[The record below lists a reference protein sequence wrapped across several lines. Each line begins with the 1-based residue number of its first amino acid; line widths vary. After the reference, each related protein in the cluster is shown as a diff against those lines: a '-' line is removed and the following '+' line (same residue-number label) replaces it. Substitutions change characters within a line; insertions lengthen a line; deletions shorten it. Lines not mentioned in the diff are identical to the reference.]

1 MWVRSLEVVD
11 FRSYEKAELQ
21 FDQGAVVLIGPNGRG
36 KTNLVEA
43 IGYAAGLDSHRAS
56 ADATLVRIGAERA
69 VVRLTAVVAERDV
82 RIELE
87 INPGRSN
94 RVRLNGSPLPR
105 VRDVLGIFRCVTFA
119 PEDLRLVKGE
129 PQDRRRFLD
138 GVMVQAAPRYAGIRS
153 DFDKA
158 LRQRNA
164 LLRSAGSL
172 SSADFDASLSVWDER
187 FLPLAADLTWGRL
200 NAVRQLQ
207 EPVTAAYAAISPT
220 RDDGV
225 IAYEAGVSGVS
236 GADSR
241 EQVRTL
247 LADALVARRREE
259 LRRGVTLIGPHRD
272 DVAVTLNAMPAKTHA
287 SHGESWSL
295 ALALRLASF
304 RVLHR
309 IGDEPPVLIMDD
321 VFAELDE
328 LRRSRLVAAV
338 DDADQLFVTAAVESD
353 VPGELHGQRWQ
364 VDKDG
369 ASHVEPLP
377 PGRGTAV

>member
-11 FRSYEKAELQ
+11 FRSYAAADLR
-21 FDQGAVVLIGPNGRG
+21 FDRGPVVLIGPNGRG

-43 IGYAAGLDSHRAS
+43 IGYTAGLDSHRAS
-56 ADATLVRIGAERA
+56 TDATLVRIGADRA
-69 VVRLTAVVAERDV
+69 VVRLTAVVADRDI

-94 RVRLNGSPLPR
+94 RVRLNGAPLPR
-105 VRDVLGIFRCVTFA
+105 VRDVLGTFRCVTFA
-119 PEDLRLVKGE
+119 PEDLRLVKGD
-129 PQDRRRFLD
+129 PADRRRFLD

-153 DFDKA
+153 DFDKV

-172 SSADFDASLSVWDER
+172 SPADLAASLSVWDER

-207 EPVTAAYAAISPT
+207 EPVTAAYTAISPT

-225 IAYEAGVSGVS
+225 IAYDSGVPGIA

-241 EQVRTL
+241 EQVVAL
-247 LADALVARRREE
+247 LAEALAERRREE

-272 DVAVTLNAMPAKTHA
+272 DVGITLNDMPAKTHA

-328 LRRSRLVAAV
+328 ARRSRLVAAV
-338 DDADQLFVTAAVESD
+338 GDADQLFVTAAVASD
-353 VPGELHGQRWQ
+353 VPVELNGQRWE

-369 ASHVEPLP
+369 SSHVASLP
-377 PGRGTAV
+377 PGRGPAV